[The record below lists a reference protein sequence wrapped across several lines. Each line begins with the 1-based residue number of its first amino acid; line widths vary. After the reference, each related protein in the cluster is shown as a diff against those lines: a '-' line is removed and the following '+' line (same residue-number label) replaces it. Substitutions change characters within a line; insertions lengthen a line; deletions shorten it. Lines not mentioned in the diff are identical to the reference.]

1 MKRAWTILALALA
14 VRPAGAED
22 AFAVGTRAY
31 LAGDYD
37 RAADQFR
44 AAAQVH
50 PSAGAF
56 HNLGNAEWKR
66 GQTGPAI
73 LAWERAH
80 WLDPYAANTRA
91 NLRFVRR
98 AAQLEAPALSWFENC
113 STWLPVNAWALLAGA
128 SFWLAVAML
137 VLPGALRWRKAEW
150 HQALAAACFAV
161 FLLTLP
167 ALLGVHSRTRLGVLL
182 ARPVPLR
189 LTPTRE
195 AQTLGHLPAGE
206 MARQE
211 RERGDYVFIRAGND
225 AAGWVERT
233 QFGLV
238 SGR

>member
-1 MKRAWTILALALA
+1 MTLAIW
-14 VRPAGAED
+14 PAGAEN
-22 AFAVGTRAY
+22 AFEEGTQAY
-31 LAGDYD
+31 LAEDFN

-44 AAAQVH
+44 AAASVTS
-50 PSAGAF
+50 SAGAF

-66 GQTGPAI
+66 GQAGPAI
-73 LAWERAH
+73 LAWERAQ

-91 NLRFVRR
+91 NLRFARR
-98 AAQLEAPALSWFENC
+98 AAQLDAPALSWFEHC

-128 SFWLAVAML
+128 SFWMAVAML
-137 VLPGALRWRKAEW
+137 VLPGVLRWRKAEW
-150 HQALAAACFAV
+150 HQALAAACFAL

-167 ALLGVHSRTRLGVLL
+167 ALLGVHTRTKLGVAL

-206 MARQE
+206 MVRLE
-211 RERGDYVFIRAGND
+211 RERGSYLFIRAGND
-225 AAGWVERT
+225 AAGWVEQT
-233 QFGLV
+233 QFGRV